1 MRASLPVISVYLIL
15 VAALGRFGAA
25 IADTPNARSS
35 GSTAPTASPTA
46 TPPPATNPTATNS
59 ATTNPA
65 ATAPAGH
72 SPSASAA
79 GAHADGTSADEAA
92 AKHAKR
98 TACLKSAREKKLV
111 GAQKTGFVKDCVG
124 AP

>member
-25 IADTPNARSS
+25 IADTPNAQTS
-35 GSTAPTASPTA
+35 GSTAPTAS
-46 TPPPATNPTATNS
+46 
-59 ATTNPA
+59 PA

-111 GAQKTGFVKDCVG
+111 GAQKTAFVKDCVG